1 MTIKPPASLSK
12 PAADLWTKFVTQ
24 YALDDI
30 ASLTLLES
38 ALNSWDRAQR
48 AEMRLRKEGLTVTL
62 RSGYVRPH
70 SCVSIARDANKAFLA
85 AMRALDFDEAPKPAS
100 KGGRPA
106 YLPVASSPFR
116 KIGQPND

>member
-1 MTIKPPASLSK
+1 MTHKPPTSLSK
-12 PAADLWTKFVTQ
+12 PAADLWTKFVAQ

-48 AEMRLRKEGLTVTL
+48 AEQRLRKEGLTVTM

-70 SCVSIARDANKAFLA
+70 SCVSIARDANNALLKT
-85 AMRALDFDEAPKPAS
+85 MRLLDFDDAPAAPP

-106 YLPVASSPFR
+106 YLPTASSPFR
-116 KIGQPND
+116 KIGHPND